1 MDLDQPVDAP
11 RRSRIGVY
19 VAVYQVLKGE
29 RQNERLVSAILV
41 TAIHAL
47 PGHGLRF
54 CNIRGRH

>member
-1 MDLDQPVDAP
+1 MGDYA
-11 RRSRIGVY
+11 
-19 VAVYQVLKGE
+19 AVFLVLKGE
-29 RQNERLVSAILV
+29 RQNEQLVSAILV